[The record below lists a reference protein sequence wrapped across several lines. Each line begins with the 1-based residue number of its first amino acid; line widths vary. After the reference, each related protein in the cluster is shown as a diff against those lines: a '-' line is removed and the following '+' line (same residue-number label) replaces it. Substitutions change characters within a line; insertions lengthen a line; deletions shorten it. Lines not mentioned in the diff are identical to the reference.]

1 MLVPPAMAR
10 AAAKAAVE
18 AGTDPDE
25 VTSSVGS
32 FKCAPV
38 CFCLM
43 HTAARPQAVGT
54 AHAPAAVCS

>member
-32 FKCAPV
+32 FKCASDSSN
-38 CFCLM
+38 FCRHHIL
-43 HTAARPQAVGT
+43 HILK
-54 AHAPAAVCS
+54 